1 MDPDSGTDQL
11 DFQGPNA
18 RIAPRNPQ
26 IRYTL
31 KLRTGMTFV
40 VAAERPSSDIAFTVA
55 GFAALP
61 NSPSPDGIL
70 QLRQEYRGGH
80 VQIAAV
86 FRSISGFLENG
97 ATDSVFGWGFNLS
110 GAQRL
115 FGRDSFVYQIAYGDG
130 IERYIN
136 DTAGLGIDA
145 ALISTQNPSLKALPV
160 VAPYGGYQHF
170 WTPRFRSSIVY
181 GFVQVQNTE
190 FQPGAAFH
198 QSNYSAGNLIW
209 SPIGSLTVGAEFLYG
224 WRVNK
229 DSSTGNA
236 PRILLSA
243 RYTFVRSGE

>member
-1 MDPDSGTDQL
+1 M
-11 DFQGPNA
+11 
-18 RIAPRNPQ
+18 
-26 IRYTL
+26 
-31 KLRTGMTFV
+31 
-40 VAAERPSSDIAFTVA
+40 
-55 GFAALP
+55 
-61 NSPSPDGIL
+61 
-70 QLRQEYRGGH
+70 
-80 VQIAAV
+80 
-86 FRSISGFLENG
+86 
-97 ATDSVFGWGFNLS
+97 
-110 GAQRL
+110 
-115 FGRDSFVYQIAYGDG
+115 FGRDSLVYQIAYGDG

-145 ALISTQNPSLKALPV
+145 ALISTQNPGLKALPV

-170 WTPRFRSSIVY
+170 WTPRLRSSIVY

-190 FQPGAAFH
+190 FQPGSAFH

-209 SPIGSLTVGAEFLYG
+209 SPIGALTVGAEFLYG